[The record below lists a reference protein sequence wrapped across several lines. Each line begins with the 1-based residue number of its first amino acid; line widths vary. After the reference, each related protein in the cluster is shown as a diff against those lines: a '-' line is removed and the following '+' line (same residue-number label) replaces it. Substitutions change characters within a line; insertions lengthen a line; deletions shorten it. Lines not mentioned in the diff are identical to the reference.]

1 MSAPEPG
8 SWTIAALDMGPPHRR
23 RRGLRRGGG
32 RRARHR
38 SMARREGGCW
48 VAGRLRPGTAPRRA
62 PRRAERAAGAAPRVG
77 SANHDRGINGAPL
90 HIPPARRWMP
100 SHSLMAGGG
109 GCGCRVGRAD
119 GLPESTPRVHL
130 ASRPRLTGRGRPRG
144 TASVAEGT
152 PPRHGLLSFGRGYN
166 DKT

>member
-100 SHSLMAGGG
+100 SHSLMAGGRG
-109 GCGCRVGRAD
+109 MWLWLSRWSRRRFTRGHSAGPPCEPSATYRSRT
-119 GLPESTPRVHL
+119 TPGNGFGSRGDSS
-130 ASRPRLTGRGRPRG
+130 ASRAFILRTRVQR
-144 TASVAEGT
+144 
-152 PPRHGLLSFGRGYN
+152 
-166 DKT
+166 